1 MPRKISKP
9 STPIKLWED
18 DEIFIPREK
27 ESLLKWVVFIQKLF
41 AASYRWKIEI
51 FCVDMMKDN
60 NPILTREF
68 EFIYLW
74 YKFKCYFSKTSKKMA
89 AIFGAI
95 TNNPRDFNVSRE
107 ITNHLLFYKWENKD
121 ILFSDKN
128 AYSFVVQWP
137 IDKVSIIDLCKHIN
151 FYMSFYD
158 RSTLRIMFI
167 QWTNEISYT
176 SPCLFKRSWM
186 FVTPILWTQIKPDI
200 LDIYE
205 AALSTSSIRLKYIF
219 YYQVIEYIS
228 YYFLDDDVKNKINK
242 ILKRPDLIQNSDDC
256 SYMIIEELK
265 QWANSKEDPFCK
277 TIKYYV
283 DIDDIAYDINTNI
296 GYFSQD
302 IDFIWWFSVDSI
314 IDTKTKDVS
323 DIDQNYKKKF
333 FDSLIGNIWDIRNVL
348 VHAREKRELRI
359 ISPSTDNDK
368 KLLPYL
374 YVLRRIVEYI
384 MIRS

>member
-1 MPRKISKP
+1 
-9 STPIKLWED
+9 
-18 DEIFIPREK
+18 
-27 ESLLKWVVFIQKLF
+27 
-41 AASYRWKIEI
+41 
-51 FCVDMMKDN
+51 
-60 NPILTREF
+60 
-68 EFIYLW
+68 
-74 YKFKCYFSKTSKKMA
+74 
-89 AIFGAI
+89 
-95 TNNPRDFNVSRE
+95 
-107 ITNHLLFYKWENKD
+107 
-121 ILFSDKN
+121 
-128 AYSFVVQWP
+128 
-137 IDKVSIIDLCKHIN
+137 
-151 FYMSFYD
+151 
-158 RSTLRIMFI
+158 
-167 QWTNEISYT
+167 
-176 SPCLFKRSWM
+176 
-186 FVTPILWTQIKPDI
+186 
-200 LDIYE
+200 
-205 AALSTSSIRLKYIF
+205 
-219 YYQVIEYIS
+219 
-228 YYFLDDDVKNKINK
+228 
-242 ILKRPDLIQNSDDC
+242 
-256 SYMIIEELK
+256 MIIEELK